1 MIKENAMKYLL
12 TILLILS
19 CNLYAGEQD
28 GNSVEESDASNKVCV
43 LTLKGKKQ
51 TVAHELETY
60 NCAKGD
66 VLYLTE
72 VQLIGMTQHT
82 VAMSAAR
89 ACDLRED
96 ITTFALQSTITTV
109 CKYSGEVLPIVGHK
123 KTLKMGDQFIKAK

>member
-1 MIKENAMKYLL
+1 MKYLL

-19 CNLYAGEQD
+19 YNLYAEEQD
-28 GNSVEESDASNKVCV
+28 GNSVEASASSDKVCV

-51 TVAHELETY
+51 TVADEIETY

-66 VLYLTE
+66 ILYLTE
-72 VQLIGMTQHT
+72 VQMLGMTQHT

-89 ACDLRED
+89 ACDLSED
-96 ITTFALQSTITTV
+96 ITTFELQYLITAI

>member
-1 MIKENAMKYLL
+1 MKYLL
-12 TILLILS
+12 TILLVLS
-19 CNLYAGEQD
+19 CDSYAEEQD
-28 GNSVEESDASNKVCV
+28 SNSVEASDSSSKVCV

-51 TVAHELETY
+51 TVADEIETY
-60 NCAKGD
+60 DCVKGD
-66 VLYLTE
+66 ILYLTE
-72 VQLIGMTQHT
+72 VQMLGMTQHT